1 MKVATLEKFHLR
13 GWGGGNQDPG
23 DPGVGKVRGG
33 KGFFFLSS
41 KGGTDPEWHYAWH
54 MGGGRWK

>member
-1 MKVATLEKFHLR
+1 MGTHSEEKMIL
-13 GWGGGNQDPG
+13 GSQDPG
-23 DPGVGKVRGG
+23 DPGVGKVMGG